1 MEIRWIEWDRDW
13 RQFLKLAHESP
24 AIPDF
29 VPPKV
34 PVIPPGEC
42 AKYEQARLDVGED
55 SDAAEFR
62 DQATIRRWEIRCY
75 GVSGPLTARW
85 DGDWFGKSFVVTEV
99 SE

>member
-13 RQFLKLAHESP
+13 RQFLKWEYENP
-24 AIPDF
+24 TIPGF
-29 VPPKV
+29 EVSEF
-34 PVIPPGEC
+34 PVTPRGEC
-42 AKYEQARLDVGED
+42 KRYEQARVVVGED